1 MLQRVLT
8 SGRSGLRMELFYVC
22 RTKSSSSQN
31 PKLPEKRIGR
41 RHDLCR
47 IPLTTHFISRALGAA
62 TAERKAL
69 TLPNSKVNEKPR
81 TPRAPDHVLI
91 TLADGT
97 RQDGSA
103 KASRRV
109 ELDPTVGGLWTL

>member
-1 MLQRVLT
+1 
-8 SGRSGLRMELFYVC
+8 MELFYVC

-31 PKLPEKRIGR
+31 PKLPEKRSGR

-69 TLPNSKVNEKPR
+69 TLPNSTVNEKPR
-81 TPRAPDHVLI
+81 ARTRPGHHVLI
-91 TLADGT
+91 TLARDNT
-97 RQDGSA
+97 ARR

>member
-1 MLQRVLT
+1 
-8 SGRSGLRMELFYVC
+8 MELFYVC

-31 PKLPEKRIGR
+31 PKLPEKRSGR

-81 TPRAPDHVLI
+81 APARA
-91 TLADGT
+91 TT
-97 RQDGSA
+97 F
-103 KASRRV
+103 
-109 ELDPTVGGLWTL
+109 